1 MEESINKQLKLTS
14 TLMKNTL
21 IIYAVSFI
29 VMMILIVLF
38 SYINEDVIF
47 ENLMLN
53 YRSYLLGSLNESE
66 DIFSA
71 RFDTINI
78 FIVFFTVFFALFFL
92 YIFIE
97 LEEKAKL
104 DSEKNKKIV
113 LVNLA
118 VAVLCIISILTFIF
132 MGNNFLFALPEAVAV
147 ASLIYFIRKIFMNKL
162 LVDDKIIIWGLNIFL
177 IIISLTG
184 IIRYVMMMTM
194 W

>member
-1 MEESINKQLKLTS
+1 MEESINKQLKLIS

-21 IIYAVSFI
+21 IIYVVSFI

-78 FIVFFTVFFALFFL
+78 FIVFFTMFFALFFL

-104 DSEKNKKIV
+104 DNEKNNKII

-118 VAVLCIISILTFIF
+118 VAVLCVISILTFIF

>member
-1 MEESINKQLKLTS
+1 
-14 TLMKNTL
+14 MKNTL

-104 DSEKNKKIV
+104 DNEKNNKII

-118 VAVLCIISILTFIF
+118 VAVLCVISILTFIF
-132 MGNNFLFALPEAVAV
+132 MGNNFLFALPESVAV

-184 IIRYVMMMTM
+184 IIRYVMMMTI

>member
-1 MEESINKQLKLTS
+1 MEESINKQLKLIS

-104 DSEKNKKIV
+104 DNEKNNKII